1 MNNIVL
7 CGFMGS
13 GKTVVGKELAK
24 IMGLKFVDTDEMIE
38 KEQGV
43 AIKAIFATHGED
55 YFRDLEFEM
64 CKKVATMKNCVVS
77 TGGGAMT
84 FERNVDAIKEG
95 SKVIF
100 LDASF
105 EVICERIGDSTTR
118 PLFQDKEKAKTLY
131 DERKSKYLSAADI
144 VVDGD
149 MSARKT
155 ALEIASMFK

>member
-24 IMGLKFVDTDEMIE
+24 IMGRKFVDTDELIE
-38 KEQGV
+38 QEQGV

-64 CKKVATMKNCVVS
+64 CKKVAQMKGAVVS

-84 FERNVDAIKEG
+84 FQRNVDAIKEG
-95 SKVIF
+95 SKVVF

-105 EVICERIGDSTTR
+105 DVICERIGDSTTR
-118 PLFQDKEKAKTLY
+118 PLFQDKTKAKELY
-131 DERKSKYLSAADI
+131 NARKEKYLSAADYVI
-144 VVDGD
+144 DGD

-155 ALEIASMFK
+155 ALEIAGYFK

>member
-13 GKTVVGKELAK
+13 GKTVVGRELSK
-24 IMGLKFVDTDEMIE
+24 IMGCRFVDTDELIE
-38 KEQGV
+38 QEQGV

-64 CKKVATMKNCVVS
+64 CKKVADMKNCIVS

-84 FERNVDAIKEG
+84 FQRNVDAIKEG
-95 SKVIF
+95 SKVVF

-105 EVICERIGDSTTR
+105 DVICERIGDSTNR
-118 PLFQDKEKAKTLY
+118 PLFQDKEKARQLY
-131 DERKSKYLSAADI
+131 DERKDKYLSAADYVI
-144 VVDGD
+144 DGD

-155 ALEIASMFK
+155 ALEIATMFK

>member
-1 MNNIVL
+1 MTNIVL

-13 GKTVVGKELAK
+13 GKTIVGKELAK
-24 IMGLKFVDTDEMIE
+24 IMGCRFVDTDELIE
-38 KEQGV
+38 REQGV

-55 YFRDLEFEM
+55 YFRDLEHDM

-84 FERNVDAIKEG
+84 YQRNVDAIKEG
-95 SKVIF
+95 SKVVF

-105 EVICERIGDSTTR
+105 DVICERIGDSTTR
-118 PLFQDKEKAKTLY
+118 PLFQDKQKARELY
-131 DERKSKYLSAADI
+131 DRRKDKYLAAADYVI
-144 VVDGD
+144 DGD

-155 ALEIASMFK
+155 ALEIASIFK